1 MKRARKLLVI
11 LFLLAM
17 AIAMDTFLFIL
28 KKAKGV
34 RFFPGG

>member
-1 MKRARKLLVI
+1 
-11 LFLLAM
+11 M